1 MTTDFDTANF
11 NALDNNALNSNTLNS
26 DTANNAATSDNA
38 NRNAPIGLFDSGVG
52 GLSIYL
58 HLQKQLPN
66 ERFIYYADSQNLP
79 YGDKTHEQI
88 STFTEQAVAWL
99 MTQGVK
105 MIVIACNSA
114 SAYTL
119 ERLRGLYHI
128 PIVGLVP
135 ALKPATKL
143 TKTGNIA
150 VLATQATL
158 NGNSLNAIIQNHASP
173 YGIVVKKYFEPSL
186 VPWVELGMP
195 NNHPACQYL
204 ADFLKTLQ
212 KERVDV
218 LVLGCTHYPF
228 FRPHLQH
235 HINKHHL
242 TISLIDSGLAIAQ
255 RVQFLL
261 DEWQL
266 STKDNSSSIPLQFY
280 SSKAGSELTA
290 KRLINLPLV
299 VIKDKPLTGNIN
311 LANND

>member
-1 MTTDFDTANF
+1 MTTNFDTTNH
-11 NALDNNALNSNTLNS
+11 T
-26 DTANNAATSDNA
+26 ATSDYVNQ
-38 NRNAPIGLFDSGVG
+38 NAPIGLFDSGLG

-99 MTQGVK
+99 VAQGVK

-119 ERLRGLYHI
+119 ERLRALYHI

-135 ALKPATKL
+135 ALKPATTL

-158 NGNSLNAIIQNHASP
+158 NGKSLNAIIQNHASP

-195 NNHPACQYL
+195 SNHPACQYL
-204 ADFLKTLQ
+204 ADFLDTLH
-212 KERVDV
+212 KERIDV

-235 HINKHHL
+235 HINKQHL

-261 DEWQL
+261 DELQL
-266 STKDNSSSIPLQFY
+266 TAKSQNPPAPLQFY
-280 SSKAGSELTA
+280 ASKTGNEAIA
-290 KRLINLPLV
+290 KQLISLPLMV
-299 VIKDKPLTGNIN
+299 VSNEH
-311 LANND
+311 LAHDTHATP

>member
-1 MTTDFDTANF
+1 MTTNFDTTNH
-11 NALDNNALNSNTLNS
+11 T
-26 DTANNAATSDNA
+26 ATSDYVNQ
-38 NRNAPIGLFDSGVG
+38 NAPIGLFDSGLG

-99 MTQGVK
+99 VAQGVK

-119 ERLRGLYHI
+119 ERLRALYHI

-135 ALKPATKL
+135 ALKPATTL

-158 NGNSLNAIIQNHASP
+158 NGKSLNAIIQNHASP

-195 NNHPACQYL
+195 SNHPACQYL
-204 ADFLKTLQ
+204 ADFLDTLH
-212 KERVDV
+212 KERIDV

-235 HINKHHL
+235 HINKQHL

-261 DEWQL
+261 DELQL
-266 STKDNSSSIPLQFY
+266 STQNNNPSAPLQFY
-280 SSKAGSELTA
+280 SSKAGSEITA

-299 VIKDKPLTGNIN
+299 VINNKPITNPISITNPIDDGTPC
-311 LANND
+311 